1 MKVSVCMAT
10 YNGAKYIG
18 QQLESLLR
26 QNRQPDEV
34 ILCDDGS
41 TDETVH
47 ILRKFIKNNSL
58 QDTWRLYQNEHNKG
72 YPGNF
77 YYAMALC
84 TGDIVFLADQDDLWH
99 REKIEHMCQVF
110 EERPEAM
117 VVCCKLS
124 LIDAEGA
131 DIHSIM
137 APTYERHKKGKGNL
151 RQVSIDD
158 VFYKCEWPGM
168 VTAYRQNWYRG
179 WQRNAQQGGSGIPHD
194 FLISARAAEE
204 GSFYQMDEVLA
215 CHRRHDS
222 NAGGEEHRLGRL
234 LQKERKLKEIQDY
247 LRILQ
252 AFSQEAVLQTE
263 AGNAALRTKLSS
275 MQGRYEALR
284 SGRLSQVLRNAG
296 RHWPETRVK
305 TLLCDVFIVLKSC

>member
-10 YNGAKYIG
+10 HNGAKYIR
-18 QQLESLLR
+18 QQMESILR
-26 QNRQPDEV
+26 QSRRPDEV

-41 TDETVH
+41 SDETVCM
-47 ILRKFIKNNSL
+47 IQEYIENNEL
-58 QDTWRLYQNEHNKG
+58 QDTWKFYQNKQNTG

-77 YYAMALC
+77 YYAMDLC
-84 TGDIVFLADQDDLWH
+84 GGDVIFLADQDDIWH
-99 REKIEHMCQVF
+99 REKIGRMCQVL
-110 EERPEAM
+110 EEHPEVK

-137 APTYERHKKGKGNL
+137 VPTHKGNKSKGL

-168 VTAYRQNWYRG
+168 VMAYRQNWYRG
-179 WQRNAQQGGSGIPHD
+179 RQQNLQQGSSGIPHD
-194 FLISARAAEE
+194 FLICAMAAEE
-204 GSFYQMDEVLA
+204 GGFYQMDEVLA
-215 CHRRHDS
+215 SHRRHDN

-247 LRILQ
+247 LQILQ

-263 AGNAALRTKLSS
+263 TGNAALRTKLSS
-275 MQGRYEALR
+275 MQGRYEALQ
-284 SGRLSQVLRNAG
+284 SGRLGQVLGNAR
-296 RHWPETRVK
+296 RHWRETRVK
-305 TLLCDVFIVLKSC
+305 TLVCDLVIVLQ